1 MTGYGDKLKK
11 LRGSKSQETVA
22 KDLGISLSALA
33 MYETEQRMPRD
44 EIKVKLANYY
54 NRTVQFI
61 FFSK

>member
-1 MTGYGDKLKK
+1 MTGYGDKLRK
-11 LRGSKSQETVA
+11 LRGSKSQENVA

>member
-61 FFSK
+61 FFNN

>member
-44 EIKVKLANYY
+44 EIKIKLANYY

-61 FFSK
+61 FFNN